1 MRQSCDLSAG
11 GLIRRWETCLEVYR
25 SEENSITLNLNVE
38 RQSLFCNNIHGLCM
52 LGNDKEPCFTH
63 SQSDMVSIAGFPIL
77 RKSSLRGG
85 ASYAFVSVKCFKIT
99 SFKKPLQI
107 HS

>member
-1 MRQSCDLSAG
+1 MPAKPRPPGSGREPRGQGGPQMGQSCDLSAA

-77 RKSSLRGG
+77 
-85 ASYAFVSVKCFKIT
+85 
-99 SFKKPLQI
+99 
-107 HS
+107 